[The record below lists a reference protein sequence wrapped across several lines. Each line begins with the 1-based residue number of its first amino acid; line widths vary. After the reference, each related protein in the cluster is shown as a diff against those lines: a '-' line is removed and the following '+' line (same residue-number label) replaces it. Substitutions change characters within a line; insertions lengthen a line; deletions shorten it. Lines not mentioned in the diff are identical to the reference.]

1 MFRPLSRRPLLAA
14 KPSRRITVMTDR
26 MKVQRR
32 FDLPESAL
40 SRLCII
46 GTDEAGTGGLAGPL
60 VAAAYAVLP
69 PAADSAAVTAAARL
83 SFLDDM
89 AVLDSKAM
97 TERARDE
104 LFGALM
110 AETKASAQTQHPA
123 ALAAIEVAPT
133 DLIDGVANITHVRL
147 NFMSNAVR
155 SVARQ
160 IKAVRP
166 DAMIAV
172 VVDGEEMPID
182 LPIDF
187 PLTAAIAKADAKFLA
202 VAAASVLAKVSR
214 DRAMVAFDAEYP
226 GWGFAEHK
234 GYGTAAHTQRIVAA
248 QGNLTPIHRTTF
260 VRNFL
265 PK

>member
-1 MFRPLSRRPLLAA
+1 
-14 KPSRRITVMTDR
+14 MTDR

-69 PAADSAAVTAAARL
+69 PPADSAPTATARL
-83 SFLDDM
+83 SFLDDT

-97 TERARDE
+97 SERARDE

-110 AETKASAQTQHPA
+110 AETKAAGPAQHPA

-133 DLIDGVANITHVRL
+133 DLIDGVANITNVRL

-182 LPIDF
+182 LPSDF

-226 GWGFAEHK
+226 GWGFADHK

-248 QGNLTPIHRTTF
+248 QGKLTPIHRMTF
-260 VRNFL
+260 VQNFL